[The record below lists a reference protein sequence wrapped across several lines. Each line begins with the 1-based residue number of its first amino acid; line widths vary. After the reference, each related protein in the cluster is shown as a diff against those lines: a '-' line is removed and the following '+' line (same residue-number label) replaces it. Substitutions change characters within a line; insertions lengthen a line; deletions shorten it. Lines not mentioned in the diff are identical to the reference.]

1 MSKRPLSKTHLVSRN
16 YANRIVILSFREI
29 MCGKNL
35 IREPS
40 GLVVNPS
47 ARVVKLEFLQSLI
60 WTIWQHHIAAHRY
73 FLRMSDN
80 LWTLNCNIVKQQ
92 FLSGRSSRGRALT
105 DEYGGMSRWWYEIRT
120 NDDEVEK
127 DNYDDEE
134 NIETHTV
141 PKANKSSVF
150 VVTKGQ
156 SLKRQL

>member
-1 MSKRPLSKTHLVSRN
+1 M
-16 YANRIVILSFREI
+16 
-29 MCGKNL
+29 
-35 IREPS
+35 
-40 GLVVNPS
+40 
-47 ARVVKLEFLQSLI
+47 
-60 WTIWQHHIAAHRY
+60 
-73 FLRMSDN
+73 
-80 LWTLNCNIVKQQ
+80 KQQ

-134 NIETHTV
+134 KIETHTV